1 MGMEWVWCEKQGQR
15 TERKGAHGA
24 GLQIKHLAA
33 RPAALSLRQPFVETS
48 SQLVLLRPLANQ
60 IPRATDQ
67 SREIRPHG
75 CVGMK

>member
-1 MGMEWVWCEKQGQR
+1 MGVVREA
-15 TERKGAHGA
+15 GAEDREGGEGGG
-24 GLQIKHLAA
+24 GLQMKHLAA